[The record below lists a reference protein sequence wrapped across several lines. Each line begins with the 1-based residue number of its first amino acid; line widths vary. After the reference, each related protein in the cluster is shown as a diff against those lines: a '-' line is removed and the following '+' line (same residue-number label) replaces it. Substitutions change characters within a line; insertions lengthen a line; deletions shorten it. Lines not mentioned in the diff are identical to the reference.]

1 MSARVLDLPPGTR
14 SPSHV
19 LSKTGAAL
27 LIDRSPR
34 HAYLRKAGQW
44 REEPTKAMEMG
55 TIVHAI
61 LLGKSAQSIEVVTG
75 VKAWNTK
82 VAKEK
87 KAEIIAAGGLPILE
101 SKANFAQRAA
111 ERIRRRM
118 IEEGYRLTGVSE
130 LAIEWTE
137 EADNGDEVTCWG
149 ALDHWLPADGMST
162 IIDLKIVD
170 NAHPRA
176 CERSVKSLGG
186 LIQAAAYTSA
196 IAKLYPETEGRTRF
210 VFLFCEV
217 GTGEP
222 TPIVLGG
229 ELRRLGELQWQ
240 RAVNEWAHGQRT
252 GEWPGYAPRGPI
264 VLEAKPWDLEEEMAL
279 SQGDT
284 DE

>member
-1 MSARVLDLPPGTR
+1 MSARILDLPHGTR

-19 LSKTGAAL
+19 LSKTSAG
-27 LIDRSPR
+27 LIVDRSPR
-34 HAYLRKAGQW
+34 HAMLRKAGQW
-44 REEPTKAMEMG
+44 REEPTKAMELG

-82 VAKEK
+82 AAKEK
-87 KAEIIAAGGLPILE
+87 RAEIIAAGGLPILE
-101 SKANFAQRAA
+101 SKADFAQRAA

-118 IEEGYRLTGVSE
+118 IEEGYRLTGQSE

-137 EADNGDEVTCWG
+137 TAIGGDEVTCWG
-149 ALDHWLPADGMST
+149 ALDHWLPEQGL

-186 LIQAAAYTSA
+186 LIQQAAYTSA
-196 IAKLYPETEGRTRF
+196 IAKLCPEAEGRTKF

-222 TPIVLGG
+222 TPIVLGA

-240 RAVNEWAHGQRT
+240 RAVDTWAHGQRT
-252 GEWPGYAPRGPI
+252 GEWPGYAPDGAI

-279 SQGDT
+279 GQGDT